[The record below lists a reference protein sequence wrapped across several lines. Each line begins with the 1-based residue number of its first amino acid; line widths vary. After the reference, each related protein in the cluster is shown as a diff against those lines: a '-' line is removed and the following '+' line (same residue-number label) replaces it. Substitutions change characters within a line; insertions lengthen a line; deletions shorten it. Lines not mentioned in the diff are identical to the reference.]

1 MGEATQKILK
11 NNFMSRHKTAFE
23 KKAVVVH
30 NSNQLVGVVLKL
42 TTLGI
47 THLFKCGE
55 TKNQSY
61 VFKRGHDP

>member
-1 MGEATQKILK
+1 
-11 NNFMSRHKTAFE
+11 MSRHKTAFE